1 MTYQEKVEW
10 LKSYQIIDAKIGSLT
25 DELQVWNNRATKIT
39 TSFSSEPKAAGGGDQ
54 LQKCVDKICE
64 LQEELAR
71 EMQLLQRRRQEIE
84 RAINT
89 LDDERFRGVLYL
101 KYIEGMTFEQ
111 VADSI
116 PYSSKQVYRI
126 HKKAIESLKMS

>member
-54 LQKCVDKICE
+54 LQKC
-64 LQEELAR
+64 L
-71 EMQLLQRRRQEIE
+71 
-84 RAINT
+84 
-89 LDDERFRGVLYL
+89 RG
-101 KYIEGMTFEQ
+101 KCSCSK
-111 VADSI
+111 VADKR
-116 PYSSKQVYRI
+116 SKERSTRW
-126 HKKAIESLKMS
+126 KTNASAACCS

>member
-126 HKKAIESLKMS
+126 QKGD

>member
-71 EMQLLQRRRQEIE
+71 
-84 RAINT
+84 
-89 LDDERFRGVLYL
+89 
-101 KYIEGMTFEQ
+101 KCSCSK
-111 VADSI
+111 VADKR
-116 PYSSKQVYRI
+116 SKERSTRW
-126 HKKAIESLKMS
+126 KTNASAACCS